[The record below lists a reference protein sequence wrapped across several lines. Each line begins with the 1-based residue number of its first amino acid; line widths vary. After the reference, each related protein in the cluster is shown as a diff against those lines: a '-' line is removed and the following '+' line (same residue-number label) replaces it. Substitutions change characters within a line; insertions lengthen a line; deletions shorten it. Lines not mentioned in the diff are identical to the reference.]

1 MENIYKL
8 EGRMAEI
15 ECQYNELSDQLE
27 EMYIANEGEV
37 TEQTEAIEAKM
48 AELEALRD
56 QVVKDIIDNSDA
68 YAECALNAIGKQK
81 VAEAELKAWQDQT
94 KNAEAVYK
102 SRITHYQ
109 KKAEWWKENLQRA
122 LNNAEVKKL
131 GGAKTGLKHTIWLQ
145 ETKGVEV
152 DEAVIMEPWQQKIDE
167 LRRELPEWM
176 SIDVCINKT
185 ALGNMA
191 ALPDGAARTVSE
203 SLRLR

>member
-8 EGRMAEI
+8 EGRIAEI
-15 ECQYNELSDQLE
+15 ECQYNELSDHLE

-37 TEQTEAIEAKM
+37 TEQTEAIEAKL
-48 AELEALRD
+48 AELEALRG
-56 QVVKDIIDNSDA
+56 QVVDDIINNSDE

-81 VAEAELKAWQDQT
+81 VAEAELKAWKDQT

-102 SRITHYQ
+102 SRVGYYQ
-109 KKAEWWKENLQRA
+109 RKAEWWKENLQRA
-122 LNNAEVKKL
+122 LNNAEVKKV

-152 DEAVIMEPWQQKIDE
+152 DEAVIMEPWQQRIDE

-176 SIDVCINKT
+176 SLDVCIDRT
-185 ALGNMA
+185 ALGKME
-191 ALPDGAARTVSE
+191 ALPEGAVRTVSD